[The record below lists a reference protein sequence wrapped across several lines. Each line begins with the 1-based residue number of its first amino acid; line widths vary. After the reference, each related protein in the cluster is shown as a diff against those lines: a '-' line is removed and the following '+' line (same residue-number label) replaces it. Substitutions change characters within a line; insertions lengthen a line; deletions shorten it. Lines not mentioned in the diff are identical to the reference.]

1 MRKQV
6 SFISIIATFIFL
18 FSILCPPAAEG
29 ISGTPS
35 PAYAGPTAVS
45 GVVANSFS
53 INIYEKFELTFNVT
67 GSPAT
72 NLQFPYDLAPPVGI
86 KAGAGISVDG
96 LFSSDNWATSLTQPG
111 FLFQD

>member
-1 MRKQV
+1 
-6 SFISIIATFIFL
+6 ISIITALIFL
-18 FSILCPPAAEG
+18 FIILCPPVAG
-29 ISGTPS
+29 STSGMPG
-35 PAYAGPTAVS
+35 PAYAGPTAIS

-72 NLQFPYDLAPPVGI
+72 NLQFPYDPAPPVGV
-86 KAGAGISVDG
+86 KAGVGISVDG

-111 FLFQD
+111 FLF